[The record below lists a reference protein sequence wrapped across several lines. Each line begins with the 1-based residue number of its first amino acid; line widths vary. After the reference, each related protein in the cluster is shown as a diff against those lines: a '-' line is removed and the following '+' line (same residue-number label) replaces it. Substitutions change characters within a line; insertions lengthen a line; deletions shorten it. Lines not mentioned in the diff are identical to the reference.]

1 MRNVHTL
8 KDISSGHRLGSAR
21 EMELEDMLRN
31 SIQSISE
38 LTNEYKDMQGVYS
51 SYSKKNDQDK
61 AKLHRNLE
69 QAETNNRK
77 LSDRIHQLIDEISQ
91 LRSEMDSLN
100 FQITHKDISLAESKD
115 KLATKSKEIKALQSK
130 LKTLEK
136 NHSLAQMNLSEMEY
150 LRLELEQARDDLSS
164 KKYELECME
173 KGIESLNNIFKRE
186 IDALSSGRLKLIEA
200 NSRLQEIISKKD
212 SEIAE
217 LSNPPHLPMNDSS
230 QKIPG
235 WVSDD
240 LRPLVYNHG
249 LENKVMELDKSFA
262 RENILEALQELLP
275 GMRCRPANSENFLS
289 REGVAKQ
296 SGGAEVVPSPQVMP
310 LAGPSRTTP
319 VVKSSLMPYAIL
331 ALLLIVVIW
340 FVVRKWWNPWKKSNT
355 KYSPNQNYFLGISDT
370 GLYDRRPEV
379 RR

>member
-21 EMELEDMLRN
+21 EMELEEMLRN

-136 NHSLAQMNLSEMEY
+136 NHSLAQMNLSEMDQEMV
-150 LRLELEQARDDLSS
+150 ES
-164 KKYELECME
+164 ME
-173 KGIESLNNIFKRE
+173 
-186 IDALSSGRLKLIEA
+186 
-200 NSRLQEIISKKD
+200 
-212 SEIAE
+212 
-217 LSNPPHLPMNDSS
+217 
-230 QKIPG
+230 
-235 WVSDD
+235 
-240 LRPLVYNHG
+240 
-249 LENKVMELDKSFA
+249 
-262 RENILEALQELLP
+262 
-275 GMRCRPANSENFLS
+275 
-289 REGVAKQ
+289 
-296 SGGAEVVPSPQVMP
+296 
-310 LAGPSRTTP
+310 
-319 VVKSSLMPYAIL
+319 
-331 ALLLIVVIW
+331 
-340 FVVRKWWNPWKKSNT
+340 KSNT
-355 KYSPNQNYFLGISDT
+355 EYSPNQNYFLSSPGISDT
-370 GLYDRRPEV
+370 GLYDQRPEV
-379 RR
+379 